1 MCGIVG
7 AIGTK
12 ESSKIVLE
20 GLEKLEYRGYDSCG
34 IALFGNDTSI
44 KKSVK
49 RVSDLK
55 EQVVE
60 NPEIAIGHTRWAT
73 HGGVSVA
80 NAHPHQSM
88 SKNITIVHNGV
99 IENYLELKNE
109 YLANIELYSQTDTE
123 IIANVL
129 DVFYTE
135 LGNMN
140 LAIEK
145 FMEVVHG
152 SYAMIV
158 YANDLEDV
166 YVMKNKTPIVIGKTD
181 EIVTIASDPG
191 AVSEYCEHF
200 YRLENLEYAQINKAS
215 KVVKIFADSKI
226 KDVSFLKVDLEKA
239 TISSGD
245 YEHFMLKEIEEQ
257 PEVIENIINVYK
269 DLEFDQELI
278 NKVKDASQLYI
289 VASGTSSYAGLI
301 IKRIFA
307 EKLQKKVEV
316 VIGSEFGYDDNII
329 NDDAIFFFISQSG
342 ETADSMIV
350 FNKIKDTHTTV
361 AVTNV
366 KESQLDAGCKYS
378 YLLHAGIEVAV
389 ASTKAYTAQVAVM
402 AIMVYKMA
410 NDETIFD
417 LLADVKVM
425 QEKVF
430 KKENEI
436 RHLAR
441 EIAKFDQAFM
451 LGRLVDYDVA
461 KELALKMKEITYIN
475 INDYAAGELKHGP
488 IALIDETKVIVTI
501 SSIAEL
507 AKQTRSNIEEV
518 KSRGGK
524 VISIGN
530 QAIDM
535 EFDLELEYTENKNL
549 NALVTVVAGQL
560 LSYFVALELNRD
572 VDKPRNLAKSVT
584 VE

>member
-7 AIGTK
+7 AIGTEK
-12 ESSKIVLE
+12 SSKIVLE

-34 IALFGNDTSI
+34 IALMGNEI
-44 KKSVK
+44 KIKRSVK

-55 EQVVE
+55 RQVTQVSD
-60 NPEIAIGHTRWAT
+60 IAMGHTRWAT
-73 HGGVSVA
+73 HGGVSVE

-88 SKNITIVHNGV
+88 SGNITVVHNGV
-99 IENYLELKNE
+99 IENYLELKKE
-109 YLANIELYSQTDTE
+109 YLAGINLYSQTDTE

-129 DVFYTE
+129 DVFYDE
-135 LGNMN
+135 KKDMD

-158 YANDLEDV
+158 YTKNLDDV
-166 YVMKNKTPIVIGKTD
+166 YVLKNKTPIVIGKTD
-181 EIVTIASDPG
+181 SIVTIASDPG
-191 AVSEYCEHF
+191 AVNEYCDHF
-200 YRLENLEYAQINKAS
+200 YRLENLEYAKINKKS
-215 KVVKIFADSKI
+215 KVVKVYTNNQE
-226 KDVSFLKVDLEKA
+226 KDVVFSKVDLEKT
-239 TISSGD
+239 TISTGE

-257 PEVIENIINVYK
+257 PEVIENIIKIYR
-269 DLEFDQELI
+269 DMEFDSELVK
-278 NKVKDASQLYI
+278 KVKDASQLYI

-316 VIGSEFGYDDNII
+316 VIGSEFGYDYNII
-329 NDDAIFFFISQSG
+329 SDDAVFFFISQSG

-350 FNKIKDTHTTV
+350 FNKIKDSHTTV
-361 AVTNV
+361 AITNV
-366 KESQLDAGCKYS
+366 KESQLDSGCEYS
-378 YLLHAGIEVAV
+378 YLLHAGVEVAV

-402 AIMVYKMA
+402 AILVYKMA
-410 NDETIFD
+410 NDESIFD
-417 LLADVKVM
+417 LLLKVKTM

-430 KKENEI
+430 KKEDEI
-436 RHLAR
+436 RHFAQK
-441 EIAKFDQAFM
+441 IAKFEQAFM

-461 KELALKMKEITYIN
+461 KELSLKMKEITYIN

-488 IALIDETKVIVTI
+488 IALIDESKMI
-501 SSIAEL
+501 IAICSANEL
-507 AKQTRSNIEEV
+507 AKQTRSNVEEV

-524 VISIGN
+524 VLTIGN
-530 QAIDM
+530 KDANMDY
-535 EFDLELEYTENKNL
+535 DLELEYTENKNL

-560 LSYFVALELNRD
+560 LSYFVALELKRD

>member
-34 IALFGNDTSI
+34 IALFGNDTNI

-109 YLANIELYSQTDTE
+109 YLANIELYSETDTE

-269 DLEFDQELI
+269 NLEFDQELI

-417 LLADVKVM
+417 LLADVKAM

>member
-158 YANDLEDV
+158 YANDLEDI

-191 AVSEYCEHF
+191 AVSEYSEHF

-215 KVVKIFADSKI
+215 KLVKIFADSKI
-226 KDVSFLKVDLEKA
+226 KNVSFLKVDLEKA

-417 LLADVKVM
+417 LLADVKAM